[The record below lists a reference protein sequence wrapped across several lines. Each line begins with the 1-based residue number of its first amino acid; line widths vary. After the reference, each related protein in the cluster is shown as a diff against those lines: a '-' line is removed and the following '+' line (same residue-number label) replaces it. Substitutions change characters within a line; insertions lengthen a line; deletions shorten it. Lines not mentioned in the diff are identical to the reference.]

1 MLGPLP
7 PVADLSAKEI
17 LAAVR
22 HDKKIV
28 DGTLHF
34 VIASQLGAT
43 TELKDVT
50 EKQLKTALQMIGI
63 KWS

>member
-1 MLGPLP
+1 
-7 PVADLSAKEI
+7 VADLSAKEI

-22 HDKKIV
+22 RDKKIV

-43 TELKDVT
+43 SELKDVT
-50 EKQLKTALQMIGI
+50 ETQLKTALQTIGVQRA
-63 KWS
+63 